1 MAGSTTPADV
11 EEALN
16 LIEGGRRAAD
26 LESVSLE
33 FKRAQDSF
41 EDTARDLADAV
52 ACFANTP
59 GGGTIV
65 AGVDEKK
72 PGSDAFVGCRHD
84 GEALRRRI
92 WELTNPNLT
101 VIASTS
107 TRHGATILTLVVPQ
121 GLEVH
126 TVGGR
131 RAHHRVGTSCEPMSA
146 SEQARLLDDRRGT
159 DWSAEPTS
167 RPASDVSPLALA
179 AARQL
184 LRVNPDRQRQAY
196 GDLSDQDLLRALG
209 VVSADGQ
216 LLRAG
221 ELLFCDHG
229 GPDLIVYQFRRTPGG
244 EPADVQRLGRPMLPA
259 LQRAIE
265 LIAARIERT
274 PILLP
279 SGQQVELPDL
289 PDSPVRE
296 AIANAAAHRDWRL
309 PEPISIEHSPTRLV
323 VDSPGPLVSGVTVDN
338 ILAHPSKP
346 RNRTLIEAIRKLGL
360 AEQAGVGIDRM
371 YRDMIR
377 TGHQPPQITE
387 SDYVRV
393 TLTGG
398 APNRNLARYVASL
411 PVATADDVDAMLVLF
426 TLLTQRTVTAAQLER
441 VLQKPAAEVETVL
454 RALAAD
460 EIAMVEPT
468 RQTSRRRLAT
478 YRLREH
484 ALRELGTAVSY
495 RRRTADE
502 IDRKIVA
509 TVSELGQ
516 ITNGVVQALLDVK
529 VERASRILADLVDRE
544 ILVKTSPHER
554 GPRVTYGP
562 GPRFPAKRG
571 SKASR
576 ARREEHDGQLPFA
589 DESDR

>member
-1 MAGSTTPADV
+1 MVGRAHPREV
-11 EEALN
+11 EEALA
-16 LIEGGRRAAD
+16 LIEGGRRGAEF
-26 LESVSLE
+26 ESVALE
-33 FKRAQDSF
+33 FKRAQESF

-59 GGGTIV
+59 GGGTV
-65 AGVDEKK
+65 VVGVDEKT
-72 PGSDAFVGCRHD
+72 PGSRAFAGCPHD
-84 GEALRRRI
+84 GQALRRRI
-92 WELTNPNLT
+92 WELTNPSLT
-101 VIASTS
+101 VMAEST
-107 TRHGATILTLVVPQ
+107 TRHDAELLILLVPE

-131 RAHHRVGTSCEPMSA
+131 AHHRVGTSCQPMSA
-146 SEQARLLDDRRGT
+146 SEQARLLDDRRGA
-159 DWSAEPTS
+159 DWSGEPAGRS
-167 RPASDVSPLALA
+167 ASDVSPLALA

-196 GDLSDQDLLRALG
+196 SDLSDQDLLRALG
-209 VVSADGQ
+209 VVNADGE

-221 ELLFCDHG
+221 QLLFCDDD

-244 EPADVQRLGRPMLPA
+244 EPADVQRLGRPLLPG
-259 LQRAIE
+259 LQRSIE

-398 APNRNLARYVASL
+398 APNRNMARYIASL
-411 PVATADDVDAMLVLF
+411 PVAAADDVDAMLVLF

-454 RALAAD
+454 RTLAAD
-460 EIAMVEPT
+460 EIAMLEPT
-468 RQTSRRRLAT
+468 RQTSRRRMAT

-484 ALRELGTAVSY
+484 ALRGLGTAVSY
-495 RRRTADE
+495 RRRTVDE

-562 GPRFPAKRG
+562 GPGFPGKRG
-571 SKASR
+571 PKAQRGRSD
-576 ARREEHDGQLPFA
+576 EHDGRLPV
-589 DESDR
+589 DEGGDR

>member
-1 MAGSTTPADV
+1 MAGRTIPAEV
-11 EEALN
+11 EEALD
-16 LIEGGRRAAD
+16 LIEGGRRGAD
-26 LESVSLE
+26 LESIALE
-33 FKRAQDSF
+33 LKRAQPSF
-41 EDTARDLADAV
+41 EDTARDLAEAV

-59 GGGTIV
+59 GGGTVVVGI
-65 AGVDEKK
+65 DEKL
-72 PGSDAFVGCRHD
+72 PGRDAFLGCPHD
-84 GEALRRRI
+84 GQALRRRI
-92 WELTNPNLT
+92 WELTNPSLT
-101 VIASTS
+101 VMATAT
-107 TRHGATILTLVVPQ
+107 TRNDAELLILLVPE

-126 TVGGR
+126 AVGG

-146 SEQARLLDDRRGT
+146 SEQSRLLDDRRGA

-209 VVSADGQ
+209 VVNADGQ

-229 GPDLIVYQFRRTPGG
+229 GPELIAYQFRRTPGG
-244 EPADVQRLGRPMLPA
+244 EPADVQRLGQPLLPA
-259 LQRAIE
+259 LQRSIE

-309 PEPISIEHSPTRLV
+309 TDPISIEHSPTRLV
-323 VDSPGPLVSGVTVDN
+323 VDSPGPLVSGITVDN

-411 PVATADDVDAMLVLF
+411 PGATADDVDAMLVLF
-426 TLLTQRTVTAAQLER
+426 TLLTQRTVTATRLEP

-460 EIAMVEPT
+460 EIAMLEPT
-468 RQTSRRRLAT
+468 RQSSRRRMAT
-478 YRLREH
+478 YRFREH

-571 SKASR
+571 PKPQRGRPSALV
-576 ARREEHDGQLPFA
+576 ARD
-589 DESDR
+589 